1 VPSINPR
8 SDECR
13 PCDVWPLG
21 TLQYSATLAQGKLR
35 KSTGWGFPHPRR
47 MLVRIIMAGNLSA
60 FVYISRS
67 VWESWLCVSAF
78 VQGKHLFASTF
89 LVFFPPPNS
98 RKKQI
103 GTGFAHMPPFAK
115 PKTQNRIR
123 KPQMIAAV
131 VRDFRFD

>member
-89 LVFFPPPNS
+89 LVFFAPQLSEKANWNWICS
-98 RKKQI
+98 YAAVCQ
-103 GTGFAHMPPFAK
+103 TQN
-115 PKTQNRIR
+115 PKTESENP
-123 KPQMIAAV
+123 K
-131 VRDFRFD
+131 